1 MHKILSCASII
12 TSAQPAATARS
23 ARSRTPLRCRSSIGR
38 GWRSPSN
45 TSRAHALELGRIV
58 HWKMHASLAMS
69 AREAH
74 GVLAMAATSQPRCIQ
89 RHHPSST
96 TTSPSISGQDMSSIM
111 IPPHTQTC
119 SHGQRHTRR
128 ITSLTSRHL
137 QRQRL
142 LRRRAR
148 AKKASRRPRWQTQ
161 QHPRLRRSRLV
172 CLKLRRH
179 RSCLTLLD
187 SPLRHKRRSR
197 LVCLKLRR
205 HRSCLTLLDSPLR
218 HKRSS
223 SSLLACRH
231 STKATLHKMHLLA
244 LCWAEAL
251 RLLCRLRHSR
261 WRRRQTDQSLR
272 CCSDKGISMLQL
284 ISDRAGPLAFVPE
297 AQ

>member
-187 SPLRHKRRSR
+187 SPLRHKR
-197 LVCLKLRR
+197 
-205 HRSCLTLLDSPLR
+205 
-218 HKRSS
+218 SS